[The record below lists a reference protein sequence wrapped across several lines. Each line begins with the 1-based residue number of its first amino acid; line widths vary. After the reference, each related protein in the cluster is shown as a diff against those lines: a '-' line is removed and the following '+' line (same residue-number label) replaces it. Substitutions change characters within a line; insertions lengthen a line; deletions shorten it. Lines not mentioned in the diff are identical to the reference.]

1 MVFSSFAF
9 LLLFPPAALAWAWM
23 RQRGW
28 HEASQWYLLLLSL
41 GFYCWYGLYS
51 LPFLAGSIVFN
62 QVISKRIG
70 RPDSAR
76 VSRRKWLIFGLT
88 ANLVFLSC
96 FKYVNFFLSWLG
108 PLAHFRFTVP
118 DLRLPLGISF
128 FTLNQIMYL
137 VDCYEDL
144 IPPSSLFDHA
154 AFVSFF
160 PSITSGPLMR
170 SRAILAQFRDV
181 RGISSEAV
189 ARGFVIFAMGL
200 FKKCVLAD
208 SLARVADIPFS
219 GGDVTRVDAW
229 CGVVAY
235 ALQIYFDFCGYSEMA
250 LGVAKIMGIDI
261 PVNFRSPY
269 TSLSE
274 IEFWQRWHISLS
286 QFITTYLYTPII
298 RGFGG
303 RATLAKSAVATML
316 AMTICGLWHGPAWTF
331 VLWGMLHGVALA
343 VNQFWRK
350 KVKIPIPALFC
361 WLMTFS
367 FATFADIFF
376 RAPSVPGALAV
387 MRNLAAGQLGGSTL
401 FPISPDGALY
411 VIPAILAVPIAF
423 LGPSAIDLMQSFTP
437 TWRASLAYSAMVVTA
452 LVFLNSVS
460 AKVFI
465 YFAF

>member
-9 LLLFPPAALAWAWM
+9 LALFPPAALAWGWM

-41 GFYCWYGLYS
+41 GFYCWSGFYS
-51 LPFLAGSIVFN
+51 LPFLAGSIIFN
-62 QVISKRIG
+62 QAISKRIG
-70 RPDSAR
+70 GLDSVR
-76 VSRRKWLIFGLT
+76 QSRRKWLVFGLT
-88 ANLVFLSC
+88 ANIAFLSC
-96 FKYVNFFLSWLG
+96 FKYVNFLLSWLG
-108 PLAHFRFTVP
+108 PLAHVRFMAP

-137 VDCYEDL
+137 VDCYEGL
-144 IPPSSLFDHA
+144 ITPISLFDHA

-160 PSITSGPLMR
+160 PCITSGPLIR
-170 SRAILAQFRDV
+170 SRSILAQLSDV
-181 RGISSEAV
+181 RGVSSEAV

-219 GGDVTRVDAW
+219 GGDVTRVDTW

-269 TSLSE
+269 RSLSE

-286 QFITTYLYTPII
+286 SFITTYLYTPII
-298 RGFGG
+298 RAFGG
-303 RATLAKSAVATML
+303 RATLGKSAVATMV

-331 VLWGMLHGVALA
+331 VVWGMLHGAALA

-350 KVKIPIPALFC
+350 KLRFRIPALLS

-367 FATFADIFF
+367 FVTFAEIFF
-376 RAPSVPGALAV
+376 RAPSLPVAFTV
-387 MRNLAAGQLGGSTL
+387 IRNLWEDQISGSTL
-401 FPISPDGALY
+401 FPISSDGSLY
-411 VIPAILAVPIAF
+411 LIPAILSVPIAF
-423 LGPSAIDLMQSFTP
+423 LGPSSIDLMQSFTP

-465 YFAF
+465 YFGF